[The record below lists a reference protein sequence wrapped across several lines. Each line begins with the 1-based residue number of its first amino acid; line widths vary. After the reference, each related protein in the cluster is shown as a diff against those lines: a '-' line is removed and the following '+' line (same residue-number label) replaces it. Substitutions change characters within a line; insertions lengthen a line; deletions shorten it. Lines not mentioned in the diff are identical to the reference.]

1 MDAKTRPYI
10 CCLPETHFR
19 PRDVYRLKVKGWK
32 KILYRN
38 EKIKQYFYQ
47 KKIDFKIKTVKR
59 DKEGWHVMIKGS
71 VLGED
76 ITIVNTCAPT

>member
-1 MDAKTRPYI
+1 MQKQNPYI

-38 EKIKQYFYQ
+38 EKQRKQYFYQ
-47 KKIDFKIKTVKR
+47 EKKIDFKIKTVKR
-59 DKEGWHVMIKGS
+59 NKEGCHVIIKGS
-71 VLGED
+71 VLED
-76 ITIVNTCAPT
+76 ITIVNT